1 MKFTLEKLGL
11 LDYAELELGDLTII
25 CGENNTGKTYAT
37 YSVFG
42 FLYLCEREGVLV
54 ENTEIINYIHKKI
67 MLLSRGGT
75 AQFNLGKLIESSEK
89 IFSAASAVY
98 TDRLA
103 DIFSTSKHNFKDSSV
118 KVNSSLSHEELH
130 SIIKKSQFKRKV
142 TSGQIALGFEKNPNE
157 MILTVTS
164 LVKKGDGK
172 SDSELH
178 VGYLFS
184 DISAQII
191 SEVFSEI
198 LPRPLIA
205 SAERTGAAIFKN
217 DLDFARNRL
226 LDEISRED
234 KIDPIRV
241 LMRRHKD
248 YALPVKLNVEF
259 IRNLESISK
268 NDSFLCEEH
277 PDIFE
282 KFSDIIGG
290 EYKVTRN
297 EGVRFKPKR
306 KTVSLSM
313 DESSSAVR
321 SLLDVYFYLRHSIKK
336 DDILMIDE
344 PELNLHPANQRRI
357 ARLLARLV
365 NIGIKVFITT
375 HSDYIVKELNTL
387 IMLNQED
394 PHLKKLAEKEGYTS
408 HELLKANQIKLYIAE
423 SALTTV
429 PGGRR
434 KTKRHTL
441 TPASVTQEEGID
453 ARSFDTTINKMNDI
467 QDQILWGGES

>member
-42 FLYLCEREGVLV
+42 FLYLCAKEGILV
-54 ENTEIINYIHKKI
+54 ENVEIIKDIHKKI
-67 MLLSRGGT
+67 MLLSHEGT
-75 AQFNLGKLIESSEK
+75 AQFNLEKLIDSSEE
-89 IFSAASAVY
+89 IFSAASSVY

-118 KVNSSLSHEELH
+118 KVNSSLSNEELH
-130 SIIKKSQFKRKV
+130 SIIKKSHFKRKV
-142 TSGQIALGFEKNPNE
+142 TSGKIALSFQKNPNE
-157 MILTVTS
+157 MTLTVTS
-164 LVKKGDGK
+164 LVKKDGGK
-172 SDSELH
+172 PDNKRH
-178 VGYLFS
+178 VVHLFS
-184 DISAQII
+184 DISIQII

-198 LPRPLIA
+198 LPRPIIA
-205 SAERTGAAIFKN
+205 SAERTGATIFKN

-226 LDEISRED
+226 LDEIRRED
-234 KIDPIRV
+234 KIDPIRA

-336 DDILMIDE
+336 GDILMIDE
-344 PELNLHPANQRRI
+344 PELNLHPANQRRV
-357 ARLLARLV
+357 ARLIARLV

-375 HSDYIVKELNTL
+375 HSDYIIRELNTL
-387 IMLNQED
+387 ITLNQDE
-394 PHLKKLAEKEGYTS
+394 PHLKKLAENEGYAS
-408 HELLKANQIKLYIAE
+408 NELLKAEQVKLYIAE
-423 SALTTV
+423 PARIVVSG
-429 PGGRR
+429 GGR
-434 KTKRHTL
+434 KKKRNTL
-441 TPASVTQEEGID
+441 TRATVTQEDGID
-453 ARSFDTTINKMNDI
+453 ARSFDTTINKMNEI
-467 QDQILWGGES
+467 QDEILWGGES